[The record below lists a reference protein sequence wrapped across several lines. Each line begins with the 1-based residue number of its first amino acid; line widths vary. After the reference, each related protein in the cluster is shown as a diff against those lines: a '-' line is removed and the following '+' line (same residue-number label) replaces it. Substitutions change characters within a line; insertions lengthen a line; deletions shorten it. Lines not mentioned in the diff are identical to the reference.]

1 MGRGPDTGDAMSAT
15 RKLREGE
22 NFFSWLLLV
31 FSVAVLFL
39 AYRISGFKSVSS
51 PGAFPMFAAAV
62 MVLAMIGVLLNN
74 RRMAK
79 PETDGLQAELV
90 IAAKS
95 NFPQVVL
102 IFIAIIIAYMFIL
115 QPLTFLPSSFA
126 FLFFSTW
133 YLRGS
138 SLLKAFLV
146 SLLTLGGIYV
156 IFHTAFK
163 VVLP

>member
-1 MGRGPDTGDAMSAT
+1 MSET

-22 NFFSWLLLV
+22 NFFGWLLLL
-31 FSVAVLFL
+31 FSAGVLFL

-62 MVLAMIGVLLNN
+62 MVLSMIGVVRNN
-74 RRMAK
+74 RRMEK
-79 PETDGLQAELV
+79 PETASFRAELA

-95 NFPQVVL
+95 NFPRAVL
-102 IFIAIIIAYMFIL
+102 IFIAIIIAYMLIL

>member
-1 MGRGPDTGDAMSAT
+1 MSAT

-22 NFFSWLLLV
+22 NFFGWLLLI
-31 FSVAVLFL
+31 FSVVVLFL

-62 MVLAMIGVLLNN
+62 MVLAMIGVLRKN
-74 RRMAK
+74 RRMEK
-79 PETDGLQAELV
+79 PASGGFRAELA

-95 NFPQVVL
+95 NFPRVVL
-102 IFIAIIIAYMFIL
+102 IFIAIIIAYMLLL

-146 SLLTLGGIYV
+146 SLLTLAGIYV

>member
-1 MGRGPDTGDAMSAT
+1 MSTT

-22 NFFSWLLLV
+22 NFFGWLLLV
-31 FSVAVLFL
+31 FSVVVLIL

-51 PGAFPMFAAAV
+51 PGAFPMFAAGV
-62 MVLAMIGVLLNN
+62 MVLAMIGVLRGN
-74 RRMAK
+74 RRMENPATK
-79 PETDGLQAELV
+79 GLKAELAV
-90 IAAKS
+90 AAKS
-95 NFPQVVL
+95 NFPKVVL
-102 IFIAIIIAYMFIL
+102 IFIAIIIAYMLLL

-126 FLFFSTW
+126 FLFFSIW

-138 SLLKAFLV
+138 SLLKAFLF
-146 SLLTLGGIYV
+146 SLLTLAGIYV